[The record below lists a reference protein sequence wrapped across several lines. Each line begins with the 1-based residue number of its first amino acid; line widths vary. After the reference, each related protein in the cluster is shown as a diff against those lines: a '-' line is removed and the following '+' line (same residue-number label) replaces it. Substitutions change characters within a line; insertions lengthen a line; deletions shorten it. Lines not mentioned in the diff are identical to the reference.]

1 MVRTEKVVKVVKVEK
16 VVKIMKAARTVLSF
30 GRKDPTCNWGTLL
43 TCLVM
48 GHAC

>member
-30 GRKDPTCNWGTLL
+30 GGKEPTCSWETLL
-43 TCLVM
+43 SCLVM
-48 GHAC
+48 GHAY